1 MGNSQPKHAPKHK
14 RRISKDEH
22 HNLSDTYNIRR
33 VSRIPR
39 NYDVAERNASNNGN
53 VGKTNAI
60 NINNNNNNNN
70 ENVNNRDFMQ
80 GNSPRTT
87 KGGRP
92 MSLNTIPEDRLL
104 AGEQRQQQQQQR
116 SRSVSAGTSS
126 FKEYQRQRKTS
137 RDGRQNRSSL
147 NDKSDL
153 ESPPGR
159 DQSRLRSSSS
169 SLDRCSPNISQRQ
182 RANSRNSETEE
193 GVDDQVDK
201 INQERTTSSPTTTR
215 PRRARAASV
224 SSRPTRKLSRNEEFE
239 MPQGRARSKSLSV
252 IKSKDRKISIGADGA
267 DKPKTVIRRPRS
279 NSEVNEFRRRS
290 LPAQIQKQL
299 RKEILLSNRRLS
311 LGNAII
317 PTSPKG
323 GVNDHRQLKVPF
335 HFPLNKKLMVK
346 LIPPKDNFEGSST
359 NSTNGVL
366 KHILFARIV
375 NQDKKVISKTGQ
387 LYKATILFTEG
398 RLKDVRNRQTGET
411 TKRLVQAQI
420 WSGVSRTVDFED
432 DAIQVTGNFMSRAK
446 GMISF
451 LEFELVLNPN
461 FKNTRSEDTGCI
473 LFAVGSFTFKDTR
486 SAVNKAI
493 HWQAVVENWRKHGQE
508 NDEADD
514 DLDDDLGW
522 DIPCEE
528 REDFDEYDEGDRDEE
543 ERYTEEEWTFLFMQ

>member
-1 MGNSQPKHAPKHK
+1 
-14 RRISKDEH
+14 
-22 HNLSDTYNIRR
+22 
-33 VSRIPR
+33 
-39 NYDVAERNASNNGN
+39 
-53 VGKTNAI
+53 
-60 NINNNNNNNN
+60 
-70 ENVNNRDFMQ
+70 
-80 GNSPRTT
+80 
-87 KGGRP
+87 
-92 MSLNTIPEDRLL
+92 
-104 AGEQRQQQQQQR
+104 
-116 SRSVSAGTSS
+116 
-126 FKEYQRQRKTS
+126 
-137 RDGRQNRSSL
+137 
-147 NDKSDL
+147 
-153 ESPPGR
+153 
-159 DQSRLRSSSS
+159 
-169 SLDRCSPNISQRQ
+169 
-182 RANSRNSETEE
+182 
-193 GVDDQVDK
+193 
-201 INQERTTSSPTTTR
+201 
-215 PRRARAASV
+215 
-224 SSRPTRKLSRNEEFE
+224 
-239 MPQGRARSKSLSV
+239 
-252 IKSKDRKISIGADGA
+252 
-267 DKPKTVIRRPRS
+267 
-279 NSEVNEFRRRS
+279 
-290 LPAQIQKQL
+290 
-299 RKEILLSNRRLS
+299 
-311 LGNAII
+311 
-317 PTSPKG
+317 
-323 GVNDHRQLKVPF
+323 
-335 HFPLNKKLMVK
+335 MVK